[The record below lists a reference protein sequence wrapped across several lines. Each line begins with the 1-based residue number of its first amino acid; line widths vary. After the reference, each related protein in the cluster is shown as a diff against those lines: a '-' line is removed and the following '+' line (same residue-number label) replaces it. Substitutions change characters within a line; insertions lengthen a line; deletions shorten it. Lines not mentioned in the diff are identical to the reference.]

1 LLFKYS
7 HYHKIASPFHSF
19 SDDLFVENYTQ
30 MVQNVLSDKES
41 QGESSRSVSRPA
53 RGLTEKPVSRLDTEC
68 SDQVTEIATALF
80 KQAREE

>member
-1 LLFKYS
+1 
-7 HYHKIASPFHSF
+7 
-19 SDDLFVENYTQ
+19 